1 MTSNEFSWIQQI
13 RARRAKKVLKSKIY
27 LKPQEKPPEGFRIQ
41 RGPKG
46 GLYYETEVK
55 IAPSEMPKLEYLS
68 HDTLIEYLSN
78 LDQRQLYLLI
88 HHKDCDI
95 RRLVAKKV
103 NQKGLHHL
111 MKDEDEDV
119 RIEVAR
125 KIDQRGLH
133 QLIDDENFDVR
144 VTVAERID
152 QKGLHQMMT
161 DKDANVREEV
171 AKRIDTKGL
180 KKFALTSSRAGD
192 IANKRLI
199 RIAKIN
205 GMIKHYNK
213 TEEIELTSDMK
224 NQISKI
230 VEDETGSRDMIELI
244 DEFYK
249 HTPFDKFHRK
259 SKDAWEGSSSAKL
272 SGLLKDSILRQFGG
286 KIRHHNAVTD
296 WKKFTEDLYAQY
308 PKEMVDKYVQTH
320 KKLTRKI
327 LDVMFPDQ
335 DTITLYRGTTTDEL
349 FAENEKIKIRSNP
362 LSSWTLK
369 LAIAAKF
376 GEQKY
381 GRILKATFL
390 KDDIWSTFMS
400 HAYQGMEREFLIIS
414 PVDRDGEVIK

>member
-1 MTSNEFSWIQQI
+1 MMI
-13 RARRAKKVLKSKIY
+13 KSKID
-27 LKPQEKPPEGFRIQ
+27 LKPDEKPPGGMRVQ

-55 IAPSEMPKLEYLS
+55 IKPLAVPDVTEYLDLTG
-68 HDTLIEYLSN
+68 HLPALTQDELF
-78 LDQRQLYLLI
+78 LLI
-88 HHKDCDI
+88 NNKDVAI
-95 RRLVAKKV
+95 RAKVVEKI
-103 NQKGLHHL
+103 NQKGLYRLLNDVSTVVRVQVAKRIDQTGCHSMMEDESSIVRHL
-111 MKDEDEDV
+111 IAQRIDQKDLHQMMHDEDSDV
-119 RIEVAR
+119 RCA
-125 KIDQRGLH
+125 
-133 QLIDDENFDVR
+133 
-144 VTVAERID
+144 VAERID
-152 QKGLHQMMT
+152 TQ
-161 DKDANVREEV
+161 R
-171 AKRIDTKGL
+171 L
-180 KKFALTSSRAGD
+180 KEMALKSDPAGD
-192 IANKRLI
+192 IADIRL
-199 RIAKIN
+199 AKITKID
-205 GMIKHYNK
+205 GMIKNYNK
-213 TEEIELTSDMK
+213 TKEIKLTSDMK

-230 VEDETGSRDMIELI
+230 VEDESSSIEMVELI

-249 HTPFDKFHRK
+249 HTPFGDFHQN
-259 SKDAWEGSSSAKL
+259 SKKEWERSSSASL